1 MDRLTDWIKGV
12 LDDFGQ
18 NFKTYY
24 ILYFCAKLAMK
35 QCNML
40 SLDYKNGQTD
50 GNMDRRMGRTDRQD
64 SRYRVPTVH
73 LQCKFED
80 SD

>member
-1 MDRLTDWIKGV
+1 
-12 LDDFGQ
+12 
-18 NFKTYY
+18 
-24 ILYFCAKLAMK
+24 MK
-35 QCNML
+35 YCLVML
-40 SLDYKNGQTD
+40 SQDYKNAQTD

-73 LQCKFED
+73 VQCKFED